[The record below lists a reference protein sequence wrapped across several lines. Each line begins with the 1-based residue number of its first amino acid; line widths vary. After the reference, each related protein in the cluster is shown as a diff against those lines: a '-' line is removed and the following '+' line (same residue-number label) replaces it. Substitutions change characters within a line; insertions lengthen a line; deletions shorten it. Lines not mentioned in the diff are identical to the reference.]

1 MVLHGFLCSIC
12 WVALCPA
19 NKEAGKIEQR
29 GRIQSILG
37 PNPPARAEASDR
49 PTGGGITKTLDHCD
63 SHHSLQMPD
72 QCSCDSGEDEFD
84 IEDCSLWNSFFWRR
98 PSGRHHWHHW
108 HHQQTI
114 LCFMWKRSYVSWTMI
129 FKHRRRQVLLQLA
142 VQPNGFCCI
151 CCILLSSA
159 FERQMWEALQSKMDA
174 LEKEP
179 QHSAKNIHIF
189 FIWGVEKSVSEPNF
203 VLVRGSKDFWVFAP
217 LLWAEIGKKDSKSS
231 MLEIVLRGLAA
242 TALSW
247 PEWKGSG
254 AGTAKTLTQ
263 SIARA
268 AHSARIEPSP
278 LPQHA
283 RLTVCDQQDAALIET
298 ARNLE
303 ASWLVALAD
312 CHDLKGL
319 FQFTLPIP
327 CRSIGTEA
335 DPWKLLLGCKAGLT
349 HINQEFQN
357 FCLLAHT
364 HKSNPAGK
372 KRSSW
377 RQCSVG
383 NSTYYSPFEAG
394 FLEPTQFCDSLS
406 LRARRGTSALW
417 KQSFTTSVTSSPPTS
432 ERGFRCWDQG

>member
-1 MVLHGFLCSIC
+1 MGRRIFESLH
-12 WVALCPA
+12 
-19 NKEAGKIEQR
+19 
-29 GRIQSILG
+29 
-37 PNPPARAEASDR
+37 
-49 PTGGGITKTLDHCD
+49 HC
-63 SHHSLQMPD
+63 
-72 QCSCDSGEDEFD
+72 CE
-84 IEDCSLWNSFFWRR
+84 
-98 PSGRHHWHHW
+98 
-108 HHQQTI
+108 
-114 LCFMWKRSYVSWTMI
+114 
-129 FKHRRRQVLLQLA
+129 
-142 VQPNGFCCI
+142 
-151 CCILLSSA
+151 
-159 FERQMWEALQSKMDA
+159 
-174 LEKEP
+174 
-179 QHSAKNIHIF
+179 
-189 FIWGVEKSVSEPNF
+189 
-203 VLVRGSKDFWVFAP
+203 
-217 LLWAEIGKKDSKSS
+217 AEIGKKDSKSS

-283 RLTVCDQQDAALIET
+283 RLTVCDQQDAALTET

-335 DPWKLLLGCKAGLT
+335 DPWRLLLGCKAGLT

-364 HKSNPAGK
+364 QK
-372 KRSSW
+372 
-377 RQCSVG
+377 
-383 NSTYYSPFEAG
+383 
-394 FLEPTQFCDSLS
+394 
-406 LRARRGTSALW
+406 
-417 KQSFTTSVTSSPPTS
+417 
-432 ERGFRCWDQG
+432 